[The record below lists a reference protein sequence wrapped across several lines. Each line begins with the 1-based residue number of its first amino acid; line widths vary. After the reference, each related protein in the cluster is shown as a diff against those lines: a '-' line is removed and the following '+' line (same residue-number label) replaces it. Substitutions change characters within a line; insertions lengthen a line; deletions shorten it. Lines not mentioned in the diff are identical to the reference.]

1 MTKQKNKKKNI
12 QSTQRL
18 VIVSAMMIAVI
29 IAMITYWIFAYEHKQ
44 REGSPFISYRVSDY
58 STITGN
64 TITLKNLP
72 EEIITKL
79 SNSQNNI
86 ISSQNV
92 ISTDIKRNIT
102 KNILSIKISYIL
114 YADLAN
120 YEEIIT
126 LNYDLKNKEE
136 VSNKKLL
143 EMAGTTYKEIATG
156 LFNEYIKVPD
166 TSTRKTVV
174 DAITEEEM
182 TAREFNQNSEKY
194 IIRIREKLPEVLNIY
209 IDNNKIYGI
218 IRQSEIE
225 KVCYYTNRDVSMA
238 YIEKELGKI

>member
-1 MTKQKNKKKNI
+1 MTKQKNKKKNM

-18 VIVSAMMIAVI
+18 VIVSTMMIAVI
-29 IAMITYWIFAYEHKQ
+29 IAMIIYWIFAYEHKQ
-44 REGSPFISYRVSDY
+44 KADAPFISYRVSDY
-58 STITGN
+58 STINGN

-72 EEIITKL
+72 EEIITKFN
-79 SNSQNNI
+79 NSQNNI
-86 ISSQNV
+86 ISSQSV

-126 LNYDLKNKEE
+126 LNYDLKKQEE
-136 VSNKKLL
+136 VSSEKLL
-143 EMAGTTYKEIATG
+143 EMTGTTYKEIAAG
-156 LFNEYIKVPD
+156 LFDEYIKVPH

-182 TAREFNQNSEKY
+182 TVREFNQNSEKY